1 MNRQTTLAKNHEVT
15 RAWVQIDATD
25 KVLGRLAAE
34 VATILMGKN
43 KATYT
48 PHHDVGDFVVI
59 TNCEKVKLTGKK
71 LDQKSH
77 MTYSGHPGG
86 HKSQTLRTIL
96 ATHPDRVIENAV
108 KRMMP
113 KNKIAVHQLTKL
125 KIYAGAKHPH
135 TAQAVKTVSVAA

>member
-34 VATILMGKN
+34 IATILMGKN

-77 MTYSGHPGG
+77 ASYSKHPGG
-86 HKSQTLRTIL
+86 LKTTTLRAVL

-113 KNKIAVHQLTKL
+113 KNKIAVHQMTKL
-125 KIYAGAKHPH
+125 KIYAGSKHPH
-135 TAQAVKTVSVAA
+135 AAQGVKAAAAA

>member
-15 RAWVQIDATD
+15 RAWVNIDATD
-25 KVLGRLAAE
+25 KVLGRLAVE

-43 KATYT
+43 KAIYT

-71 LDQKSH
+71 LDQKEH

-86 HKSQTLRTIL
+86 HKEKTLREVL
-96 ATHPDRVIENAV
+96 ATHPDRVITEAV

-113 KNKIAVHQLTKL
+113 KNKLASAQMTKL
-125 KIYAGAKHPH
+125 KVYAGATHPH
-135 TAQAVKTVSVAA
+135 TAQAVKTITVAA